1 MPVDKG
7 FSSEDVQQVVAGAL
21 GAVAGTDWKSVKTF
35 AQGCLRII
43 TGTACATYLT
53 PLIAQQLT
61 ISDFKYMLGL
71 SFLMGTLGMK
81 SVHKL
86 TTVLDSMVAK
96 VKSQ

>member
-1 MPVDKG
+1 MPVEHRVSGD
-7 FSSEDVQQVVAGAL
+7 DVQQIVAGAL
-21 GAVAGTDWKSVKTF
+21 GAVAGTEWRSVKTF
-35 AQGCLRII
+35 AQGAVRVI

-61 ISDFKYMLGL
+61 ITDFKYMLGL

-86 TTVLDSMVAK
+86 TTVLDAMVAK

>member
-7 FSSEDVQQVVAGAL
+7 VGTEDIQQIIAGML
-21 GAVAGTDWKSVKTF
+21 GAVAGTDWKGVKTF
-35 AQGCLRII
+35 AQGAVRII

-61 ISDFKYMLGL
+61 ITDFKYMLGL

-86 TTVLDSMVAK
+86 TTVLDAMMTK

>member
-1 MPVDKG
+1 MPVEHRVSGD
-7 FSSEDVQQVVAGAL
+7 DIQQIVAGAL
-21 GAVAGTDWKSVKTF
+21 GAVAGTEWRSVKTF
-35 AQGCLRII
+35 AQGAVRVI

-61 ISDFKYMLGL
+61 ITDFKYMLGL

-86 TTVLDSMVAK
+86 TTVLDAMVAK

>member
-1 MPVDKG
+1 MPVDRG
-7 FSSEDVQQVVAGAL
+7 IGTEDVQQIVAGAL
-21 GAVAGTDWKSVKTF
+21 GAVAGTDWRSVKTF
-35 AQGCLRII
+35 AQGCVRLI

-61 ISDFKYMLGL
+61 IADFKYMLGL

-86 TTVLDSMVAK
+86 TTVLDTMVTK
-96 VKSQ
+96 VKSG

>member
-1 MPVDKG
+1 MPVEHRVSGD
-7 FSSEDVQQVVAGAL
+7 DIQQIVAGAL
-21 GAVAGTDWKSVKTF
+21 GAVAGTEWRSVKTF
-35 AQGCLRII
+35 AQGAVRVI

-61 ISDFKYMLGL
+61 ITDFKYMLGL

-86 TTVLDSMVAK
+86 TTVLDAMVAK
-96 VKSQ
+96 VKTQ

>member
-1 MPVDKG
+1 MPLQHKFTSD
-7 FSSEDVQQVVAGAL
+7 DIQQIIAGAL
-21 GAVAGTDWKSVKTF
+21 GSVAGTDWRHVKTF
-35 AQGCLRII
+35 AQGAIRII

-61 ISDFKYMLGL
+61 ITDFKYMLGL

-86 TTVLDSMVAK
+86 TTVLDAMVAK

>member
-21 GAVAGTDWKSVKTF
+21 GAIAGTNWKDVKTF
-35 AQGCLRII
+35 AQGAVRII

-53 PLIAQQLT
+53 PIIAQQLA
-61 ISDFKYMLGL
+61 IHDFKYMLGL

-86 TTVLDSMVAK
+86 TTVLDTMVAK

>member
-1 MPVDKG
+1 MPVDHKV
-7 FSSEDVQQVVAGAL
+7 SPDDVQQIIAGAL
-21 GAVAGTDWKSVKTF
+21 GAIAGTEWKSVKTF
-35 AQGCLRII
+35 AQGCLRVI

-53 PLIAQQLT
+53 PIIAQQLT
-61 ISDFKYMLGL
+61 ITDFKYMLGL

-86 TTVLDSMVAK
+86 TTVLDTMVAK